1 MKYLVIEI
9 QKLADGTVAIP
20 PIASYD
26 NYFDALSRYHT
37 VLAAAAISSVP
48 VHSCV
53 LMSDVGQTL
62 RMDSYDKTE
71 GANQNEV

>member
-9 QKLADGTVAIP
+9 QKNADGGVAVP

-37 VLAAAAISSVP
+37 ILAAAAISLIP

-53 LMSDVGQTL
+53 LMNEVGQTL
-62 RMDSYDKTE
+62 RMDSYNKSE
-71 GANQNEV
+71 GVVQNEV

>member
-1 MKYLVIEI
+1 MKYLVLEI
-9 QKLADGTVAIP
+9 QKNADGSVGIP

-37 VLAAAAISSVP
+37 ILASAAISAIP

-53 LMSDVGQTL
+53 LMNEVGQTL
-62 RMDSYDKTE
+62 RMDSYNKSE
-71 GANQNEV
+71 GAVQNEV

>member
-9 QKLADGTVAIP
+9 QKNADGGVAVP

-37 VLAAAAISSVP
+37 ILAAAAISSIP

-53 LMSDVGQTL
+53 LMNEVGQTL
-62 RMDSYDKTE
+62 RMDSYNKSE
-71 GANQNEV
+71 GVVQNEV

>member
-9 QKLADGTVAIP
+9 QKNADGSVAVP

-37 VLAAAAISSVP
+37 ILAAAAISSTP

-53 LMSDVGQTL
+53 LMNEVGQTL
-62 RMDSYDKTE
+62 RMDSYNKSE
-71 GANQNEV
+71 GVVQNEV